1 MRCNNCG
8 WETPE
13 GSQKCET
20 CGPRLQE
27 SSQNYKQC
35 PNGHY
40 YKGDECP
47 YCIQISEEKERLKSQ
62 LEELRKDPPSP
73 PPPGN
78 AMCYCPIT
86 DNDYDDYDDNSNDNS
101 EDGRNGLSHKWLII
115 LAIIVV
121 VAIAIAIVLV

>member
-1 MRCNNCG
+1 MRCNKCG
-8 WETPE
+8 WENPE
-13 GSQKCET
+13 GSQKCEK
-20 CGPRLQE
+20 CGTRLQE

-86 DNDYDDYDDNSNDNS
+86 DNDYDDNSNDNS
-101 EDGRNGLSHKWLII
+101 KDGRNGLSHKWLKI
-115 LAIIVV
+115 LAIILVV
-121 VAIAIAIVLV
+121 VIVIAIVLL